1 MTMLRVGIVLY
12 PEFQLMNL
20 GVVAVMETANLIAQ
34 QRVYEIVLLSGTG
47 GLVRCS
53 AGFSVDTQAFDRS
66 GFDTV
71 LVVGDNVV
79 TEASPSLVAF
89 LQRAAR
95 RCRRIGATCTGAF
108 NLAQAGLLDGRR
120 ATTHWWFASRLQRE
134 YPEINVEQD
143 RIFIIDGPVWTS
155 AGMTACIDLALA
167 LVEKDLGSEV
177 ARLVAKKMVVYH
189 RRAGGQSQYS
199 ALLEMEPRSDRIRSA
214 LTYAK
219 EHLDKDLS
227 VEVLADSAHLSP
239 RQFSRAFRAETGQTP
254 AKAVENLRIEAAR
267 LMLESGRHPVDIVA
281 RDTGFGDRN
290 RMRRAFLRAFGQPPQ
305 MIRRI
310 AAG

>member
-1 MTMLRVGIVLY
+1 MLRIGMVLY
-12 PEFQLMNL
+12 PGFQTMNL
-20 GVVAVMETANLIAQ
+20 GVIAVLETANFTAPHPL
-34 QRVYEIVLLSGTG
+34 YEIVLLSEAG
-47 GLVRCS
+47 GLVRSS

-66 GFDTV
+66 KFDTL
-71 LVVGDNVV
+71 LVVGDN
-79 TEASPSLVAF
+79 EATVAPPSLVAF
-89 LQRAAR
+89 LQKAAK
-95 RCRRIGATCTGAF
+95 RCRRIGATCTGTF
-108 NLAQAGLLDGRR
+108 NLAQAGILDGRK
-120 ATTHWWFASRLQRE
+120 ATTHWRFASRLQRE
-134 YPEINVEQD
+134 YSKINVEQD

-167 LVEKDLGSEV
+167 LVEKDLGPEV

-199 ALLEMEPRSDRIRSA
+199 ALLELEPRSDRIQSA

-219 EHLDKDLS
+219 EHLDKELL
-227 VEVLADSAHLSP
+227 VEELAEAAHLSP

-267 LMLESGRHPVDIVA
+267 LMLESGRHPIDIVA

-305 MIRRI
+305 MIRR
-310 AAG
+310 AAAH

>member
-1 MTMLRVGIVLY
+1 MLRIGMVLY
-12 PEFQLMNL
+12 PGFQTMNL
-20 GVVAVMETANLIAQ
+20 GVVAVLETANFTAPHPL
-34 QRVYEIVLLSGTG
+34 YEIVLLSEAG
-47 GLVRCS
+47 GLVRSS

-66 GFDTV
+66 KFDTL
-71 LVVGDNVV
+71 LVVGDN
-79 TEASPSLVAF
+79 EATVAPPSLVAF
-89 LQRAAR
+89 LQKAAK

-108 NLAQAGLLDGRR
+108 NLAQAGILDGRK
-120 ATTHWWFASRLQRE
+120 ATTHWRFASRLQRE
-134 YPEINVEQD
+134 YSKINVEQD

-167 LVEKDLGSEV
+167 LVEKDLGPEV

-199 ALLEMEPRSDRIRSA
+199 ALLELEPRSDRIQSA

-219 EHLDKDLS
+219 EHLDNELL
-227 VEVLADSAHLSP
+227 VEELAEAAHLSP

-267 LMLESGRHPVDIVA
+267 LMLESGRHPIDIVA

-305 MIRRI
+305 MIRR
-310 AAG
+310 AAAH

>member
-1 MTMLRVGIVLY
+1 MLRIGMVLY
-12 PEFQLMNL
+12 PGFQTMNL
-20 GVVAVMETANLIAQ
+20 GVVAVLETANFTAPHPL
-34 QRVYEIVLLSGTG
+34 YEIVLLSEAG
-47 GLVRCS
+47 GLVRSS

-66 GFDTV
+66 KFDTL
-71 LVVGDNVV
+71 LVVGDN
-79 TEASPSLVAF
+79 EATAAPPSLVAF
-89 LQRAAR
+89 LQKAAK

-108 NLAQAGLLDGRR
+108 NLAQAGILDGRK
-120 ATTHWWFASRLQRE
+120 ATTHWRFASRLQRE
-134 YPEINVEQD
+134 YSKINVEQD

-167 LVEKDLGSEV
+167 LVEQDLGPEV

-199 ALLEMEPRSDRIRSA
+199 ALLELEPRSDRIQSA

-219 EHLDKDLS
+219 EHLDKDLL
-227 VEVLADSAHLSP
+227 VEELAEAAHLSP

-267 LMLESGRHPVDIVA
+267 LMLESGRHPIDIVA

-290 RMRRAFLRAFGQPPQ
+290 RMRRAFLRAFAQPPQ
-305 MIRRI
+305 MIRR
-310 AAG
+310 AAAH

>member
-1 MTMLRVGIVLY
+1 MLRIGMVLY
-12 PEFQLMNL
+12 PGFQTMNL
-20 GVVAVMETANLIAQ
+20 GVIAVLETANFTAPHPL
-34 QRVYEIVLLSGTG
+34 YEIVLLSEAG
-47 GLVRCS
+47 GLVRSS

-66 GFDTV
+66 KFDTL
-71 LVVGDNVV
+71 LVVGDN
-79 TEASPSLVAF
+79 EATVAPPSLVAF
-89 LQRAAR
+89 LQKAAK

-108 NLAQAGLLDGRR
+108 NLAQAGILDGRK
-120 ATTHWWFASRLQRE
+120 ATTHWRFASRLQRE
-134 YPEINVEQD
+134 YSKINVEQD

-167 LVEKDLGSEV
+167 LVEKDLGPEV

-199 ALLEMEPRSDRIRSA
+199 ALLELEPRSDRIQSA

-219 EHLDKDLS
+219 EHLDKELL
-227 VEVLADSAHLSP
+227 VEELAEAAHLSP

-267 LMLESGRHPVDIVA
+267 LMLESGRHPIDIVA

-305 MIRRI
+305 MIRR
-310 AAG
+310 AAAH